1 MIKTLHGRLTAIV
14 VALFAL
20 STVLSLLFT
29 SSTTRAYAM
38 EERQRMNASLAGD
51 LVRYLNDKHLLPIT
65 PGNHDIV
72 VPELHR
78 LMTVN
83 PSIDIYLLDP
93 RGNILGSTV
102 GNQDLAIRRVD
113 LRPIYAFLS
122 HPGNFPIRGTDP
134 HGTDDTVFSV
144 APTAGGFAYVVLG
157 PVNGSIGDALQS
169 SYALRTAAGAL
180 GGVALFSV
188 VSGGYIFWTLTRR
201 LRALVTKVDRVST
214 ELAGTGTDDAAHGCD
229 EIDGLDHAFDSMA
242 GRVRTLLS
250 DLQRADAERRDLV
263 ENVTH
268 DLRTPIAGLRG
279 YLETL
284 LMRGESLAP
293 EERLDYLESA
303 TRSVDRLNGLIDG
316 MLELA
321 RLESVRLE
329 FNPEPFIAAELA
341 QDVAQDFRLRAQSL
355 GIDLRLEAD
364 GDTMIRA
371 DIALI
376 QRALGNLVENA
387 LRHTPTAGAVT
398 LGAIRKDGRVHLSV
412 SDTGTGIA
420 KDDLAKIFDR
430 GVRGSESAGPGAG
443 LGLAI
448 VERIAVLHQAE
459 IAVDSQPGQGT
470 TFSILFPS

>member
-20 STVLSLLFT
+20 STALGMLFT

-38 EERQRMNASLAGD
+38 EERQRMNTRLAGD

-65 PGNHDIV
+65 PENHDRV

-93 RGNILGSTV
+93 RGNVLGSTV
-102 GNQDLAIRRVD
+102 RDQDLAIRRVE
-113 LRPIYAFLS
+113 LRPIYKFLS
-122 HPGNFPIRGTDP
+122 QPGVFPIRGTDP

-144 APTAGGFAYVVLG
+144 APTPGGFAYVVLG
-157 PVNGSIGDALQS
+157 PINGSIGDALRS

-180 GGVALFSV
+180 AGVAMFSV
-188 VSGGYIFWTLTRR
+188 ISGGYIFWTLTRR

-214 ELAGTGTDDAAHGCD
+214 ELAGTGTDDAVHGCD

-242 GRVRTLLS
+242 GRVRTLLT
-250 DLQRADAERRDLV
+250 DLQQADAERRDLV

-303 TRSVDRLNGLIDG
+303 TRAVDRLSGLIDG

-329 FNPEPFIAAELA
+329 FSPEPFIAAELA
-341 QDVAQDFRLRAQSL
+341 QDVMQDFRLRAQSR
-355 GIDLRLEAD
+355 GIDLRMEVD

-371 DIALI
+371 DIALV

-387 LRHTPTAGAVT
+387 LRHTPSGGTVT
-398 LGAIRKDGRVHLSV
+398 LAALRKGGRVQVSV
-412 SDTGTGIA
+412 SDTGSGISR
-420 KDDLAKIFDR
+420 DDLAKVFDR
-430 GVRGSESAGPGAG
+430 GVRGSEATGPGAG

-459 IAVDSQPGQGT
+459 VLVDSQPGQGA
-470 TFSILFPS
+470 TFSLVFPG